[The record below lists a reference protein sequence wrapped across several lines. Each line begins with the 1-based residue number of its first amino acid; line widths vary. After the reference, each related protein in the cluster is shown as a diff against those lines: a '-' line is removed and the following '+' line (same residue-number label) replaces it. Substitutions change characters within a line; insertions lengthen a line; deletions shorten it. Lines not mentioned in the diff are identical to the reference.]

1 MSAIRTATQLGIDP
15 IDFFI
20 RLARAPN
27 PSAVGLFCLNSRT
40 SSRLSRR

>member
-20 RLARAPN
+20 WLAHPTPV
-27 PSAVGLFCLNSRT
+27 PSAFLPNSRT
-40 SSRLSRR
+40 SSRLIHR